1 MKNKYLEM
9 KAMANKIEELRQ
21 ELYQNKEHRALQ
33 DEDFQYI
40 DDKLFHVQSELRDIF
55 EFCMISVI
63 DK

>member
-1 MKNKYLEM
+1 MKDKYLEM

-33 DEDFQYI
+33 DEYFQYI

-55 EFCMISVI
+55 EFCMTAVI
-63 DK
+63 E

>member
-1 MKNKYLEM
+1 MKDKYLEM

-55 EFCMISVI
+55 EFCMTAVI
-63 DK
+63 E

>member
-55 EFCMISVI
+55 EFCMTAVI
-63 DK
+63 E